1 MINHFCPPCFVLL
14 LLLSSVFVSVSFLF
28 HFVVFF
34 FFCFFLSFPFLCFSL
49 FLLFVLCGSS
59 SFVLC
64 FLVGF
69 SISIVIRFAALCKL
83 IHYSYYYYVC
93 LLVSVLFIFFVDLFV
108 CLFCYCSLP
117 VTALPNYVVTLLYL
131 PLVRLFVFVLFFEFV
146 DVFVL
151 RLGRGVVVVLLFFGS
166 FVLVLFI

>member
-1 MINHFCPPCFVLL
+1 MFVY
-14 LLLSSVFVSVSFLF
+14 LF
-28 HFVVFF
+28 R
-34 FFCFFLSFPFLCFSL
+34 SR
-49 FLLFVLCGSS
+49 S
-59 SFVLC
+59 SFC
-64 FLVGF
+64 
-69 SISIVIRFAALCKL
+69 
-83 IHYSYYYYVC
+83 
-93 LLVSVLFIFFVDLFV
+93 VDLFV

-117 VTALPNYVVTLLYL
+117 VTALPNYVITFLYL